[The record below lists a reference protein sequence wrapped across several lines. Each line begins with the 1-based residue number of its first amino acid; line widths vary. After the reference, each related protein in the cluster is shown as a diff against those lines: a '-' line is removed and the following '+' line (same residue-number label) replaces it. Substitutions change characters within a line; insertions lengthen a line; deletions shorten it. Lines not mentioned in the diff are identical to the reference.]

1 VSGLLAT
8 WIVGWTM
15 GATLPSPSATTD
27 PPDDLAHG
35 IARHERRRVSG
46 RQVLRVLLYLPR
58 RIIDLAV
65 EPIRLGL
72 WAYERYELRRLY
84 QRVFSFD
91 GQRFGLYPVVK
102 IESAFGASAGARIVH
117 HDLFR
122 NRGSLDA
129 WATYGN
135 RSGAQAGLD
144 AHSGWL
150 GKRRWRIGLASFYRD
165 VPADRFYGIG
175 DGDLEPAPARPMRVD
190 ARARTMAV
198 QTRFEHERVRVA
210 LGVTY
215 RIVGPLHVELSSAFA
230 WRRFGPP
237 TRDTSDADI
246 DDVYT
251 PQGLVGYE
259 DGVRNVYNQL
269 RLAVD
274 TRRHGR
280 SPALTTSGWFASVYG
295 GYTVGAWRDR
305 SRYARVGIEAQRFVQ
320 LWAPHRIL
328 HLRAAVDTAIA
339 PLDRI
344 PFVDLPSL
352 GGPYV
357 LRGYPRDRF
366 RDRIAGFATAE
377 YTWEINDFIAGF
389 LFVEPGRVWSGFDDV
404 SPARLRMGYGGGL
417 QIHSYASFL
426 ARVQFA
432 SSIDGGFF
440 ANLNLSP
447 GTRTWTRR

>member
-1 VSGLLAT
+1 
-8 WIVGWTM
+8 M
-15 GATLPSPSATTD
+15 GATLPGPATTAD
-27 PPDDLAHG
+27 PPDDRAHG

-144 AHSGWL
+144 AHTGWL

-175 DGDLEPAPARPMRVD
+175 DGDLEPAPAPPMRVD

-198 QTRFEHERVRVA
+198 QTRFEHERVRIRRA
-210 LGVTY
+210 
-215 RIVGPLHVELSSAFA
+215 VGRHRAAGKVNCGRENGDRP
-230 WRRFGPP
+230 
-237 TRDTSDADI
+237 
-246 DDVYT
+246 
-251 PQGLVGYE
+251 
-259 DGVRNVYNQL
+259 DGVHPVAALLIAHVVRAC
-269 RLAVD
+269 LATCSD
-274 TRRHGR
+274 NGM
-280 SPALTTSGWFASVYG
+280 
-295 GYTVGAWRDR
+295 
-305 SRYARVGIEAQRFVQ
+305 
-320 LWAPHRIL
+320 
-328 HLRAAVDTAIA
+328 
-339 PLDRI
+339 
-344 PFVDLPSL
+344 
-352 GGPYV
+352 
-357 LRGYPRDRF
+357 
-366 RDRIAGFATAE
+366 
-377 YTWEINDFIAGF
+377 IN
-389 LFVEPGRVWSGFDDV
+389 
-404 SPARLRMGYGGGL
+404 
-417 QIHSYASFL
+417 
-426 ARVQFA
+426 
-432 SSIDGGFF
+432 
-440 ANLNLSP
+440 AN
-447 GTRTWTRR
+447 